1 MTNEVKFDKIYT
13 SDNTINLYNYIKRSI
28 NMLITNTIT
37 DNNIK
42 IHFVENTL
50 KGFSVEIYSKVIK
63 GRQHRRTVIIDK
75 EEISVKPNKKK
86 KITIDV
92 ESKFVFIIEEESIFS
107 KSYELYLL
115 EAEEYDSISLPK
127 NYLVKQEVVDK
138 INSLL
143 QERNEYNKQWREY
156 IKLPQ
161 GVRNCYPMEAIDS
174 LFDLIEKN
182 TWYRNQMARLTA
194 VPFVLD
200 SLNAKRWLSKLG
212 AVSVSNDINDLNSLI
227 IFISLRLTVGLP
239 HPDKTVAQKMLIKLI
254 PEGEWKSYLYNR
266 S

>member
-1 MTNEVKFDKIYT
+1 M
-13 SDNTINLYNYIKRSI
+13 S
-28 NMLITNTIT
+28 TNTIK
-37 DNNIK
+37 DNNII

-50 KGFSVEIYSKVIK
+50 KGFSIEIYSKVIN
-63 GRQHRRTVIIDK
+63 GRQHRRIIITDR
-75 EEISVKPNKKK
+75 EEISAKPNKKK
-86 KITIDV
+86 YITIDV

-143 QERNEYNKQWREY
+143 QERNEFNKQYRKY
-156 IKLPQ
+156 VKLPK
-161 GVRNCYPMEAIDS
+161 GVRNCYPMELVDS

-182 TWYRNQMARLTA
+182 TWYRNQMARLTS

-200 SLNAKRWLSKLG
+200 SPNAKRWLSKLG
-212 AVSVSNDINDLNSLI
+212 VVSASNDTNDLNSLI
-227 IFISLRLTVGLP
+227 VFISLRLTVGLP
-239 HPDKTVAQKMLIKLI
+239 HPEKMVAQKLLIKLI
-254 PEGEWKSYLYNR
+254 PQGEWKSYLYNI